1 MAQKELTPEELAQK
15 ELEKLKTCNK
25 LSFPIDPFRILHDA
39 GVEVVLKNF
48 EKIDGIII
56 NDEDNYTIV
65 GINANNNLQRQRF
78 TAAHEY
84 CHFIKDLINRDSPD
98 NIKGFLTSWPFL
110 RQESNR
116 LMRAH
121 GTEYVRG
128 RTGGC
133 SPWDDQ

>member
-65 GINANNNLQRQRF
+65 GINANNNLQKAKIYCSTRILSFYKRF
-78 TAAHEY
+78 N
-84 CHFIKDLINRDSPD
+84 KRNR
-98 NIKGFLTSWPFL
+98 
-110 RQESNR
+110 
-116 LMRAH
+116 
-121 GTEYVRG
+121 
-128 RTGGC
+128 
-133 SPWDDQ
+133 